1 MKCPKCRQNVAS
13 ADYFITIGLLKKDN
27 TRPDLTD
34 PAYGASADGVT
45 VCWDCAKALAML
57 LINTLQGEELKYAY
71 RKA

>member
-1 MKCPKCRQNVAS
+1 MKCPKCRQNVAA
-13 ADYFITIGLLKKDN
+13 ADYFITVGLMKVDN

-34 PAYGASADGVT
+34 IAYGSSAREVT
-45 VCWDCAKALAML
+45 VCWDCAKELAVL